1 MPASWRISA
10 RTASI
15 PWSSSWRSRRS
26 STSISLTR
34 RRRSS
39 APSAMPCPT
48 YTERSESSLP
58 QRVVVTG
65 LGLVTP
71 VGNDV
76 ESTWQGLLAG
86 KSGAAPI
93 TKFDPKDQS
102 VRFACEV
109 KGFDALRYM
118 DRKEAR
124 RYDLFAQFA
133 LAAAHQAV
141 SQAGLEGKFPD
152 PERTGVVIG
161 SGIGG
166 MQTYEENCKIF
177 LTKGP
182 DRVSPF
188 FVPMFIPDIAAGLV
202 SIRYGLKG
210 PNFATVSAC
219 ASSAHAIGESFN
231 MIRTGKADAM
241 VTGGSEGAITGLTVA
256 AFANMKALSTRNDA
270 PETAS
275 RPFDKERDGFVL
287 ADGGAMVIL
296 ESLEHAERRG
306 TRILGEVL
314 GYGLS
319 ADAYHITSPAEC
331 GEGAQRAMRDALE
344 DGKIDLNDVGYINA
358 HGTSTPQG
366 DIAETQAVKAVF
378 GEHARNLVFGS
389 TKSMTGHL
397 LGGAGALE
405 FIVSLLASTCG
416 VIPPTINQFTP
427 DPECDLD
434 SAPNRKVE
442 RRVDVALSNSFGFGG
457 HNVTL
462 AVRRWES

>member
-1 MPASWRISA
+1 
-10 RTASI
+10 
-15 PWSSSWRSRRS
+15 
-26 STSISLTR
+26 LTH
-34 RRRSS
+34 
-39 APSAMPCPT
+39 
-48 YTERSESSLP
+48 
-58 QRVVVTG
+58 RVVVTG

-76 ESTWQGLLAG
+76 QSTWQGLLAG
-86 KSGAAPI
+86 RSGAAPI
-93 TKFDPKDQS
+93 TKFDASKQQ

-109 KGFDALRYM
+109 KGFDPLLYI

-124 RYDLFAQFA
+124 RYDLFAQLA
-133 LAAAHQAV
+133 LAAAHQAIT
-141 SQAGLEGKFPD
+141 QAGLEGQFPS

-166 MQTYEENCKIF
+166 MQTYEENCTLF
-177 LTKGP
+177 VTKGP

-231 MIRTGKADAM
+231 MIRHGTADAM

-256 AFANMKALSTRNDA
+256 AFANMKALSTRNDS

-287 ADGGAMVIL
+287 GDGGAMVVL

-306 TRILGEVL
+306 ARILGEVL

-319 ADAYHITSPAEC
+319 ADAYHITSPAEG
-331 GEGAQRAMRDALE
+331 GEGAKRAMRSCLE
-344 DGKIDLNDVGYINA
+344 DGKIDPKDVGYINA

-378 GEHARNLVFGS
+378 DEQARKLVFGS

-405 FIVSLLASTCG
+405 FIASLLASTCG
-416 VIPPTINQFTP
+416 MIPPTINQFTP

-462 AVRRWES
+462 AVRRWEA

>member
-1 MPASWRISA
+1 M
-10 RTASI
+10 
-15 PWSSSWRSRRS
+15 
-26 STSISLTR
+26 
-34 RRRSS
+34 
-39 APSAMPCPT
+39 
-48 YTERSESSLP
+48 
-58 QRVVVTG
+58 
-65 LGLVTP
+65 
-71 VGNDV
+71 
-76 ESTWQGLLAG
+76 LAG
-86 KSGAAPI
+86 RSGAAPI
-93 TKFDPKDQS
+93 TKFDASNQQ

-109 KGFDALRYM
+109 KDFDPLQYI
-118 DRKEAR
+118 DRKEAK
-124 RYDLFAQFA
+124 RYDLFAQLA
-133 LAAAHQAV
+133 LAAAHQAIT
-141 SQAGLEGKFPD
+141 QAGLEGRFPS

-166 MQTYEENCKIF
+166 MQTYEDNCRLF
-177 LTKGP
+177 VTKGP

-219 ASSAHAIGESFN
+219 ASSAHAIGESLN
-231 MIRTGKADAM
+231 LIRHGMADAM

-256 AFANMKALSTRNDA
+256 AFANMKALSTRNDS

-287 ADGGAMVIL
+287 GDGGAILVL
-296 ESLEHAERRG
+296 ESLEHAEKRG
-306 TRILGEVL
+306 AQILGEVL
-314 GYGLS
+314 
-319 ADAYHITSPAEC
+319 ADGS
-331 GEGAQRAMRDALE
+331 
-344 DGKIDLNDVGYINA
+344 IDPKDVGYINA
-358 HGTSTPQG
+358 HGTSPPQG

-378 GEHARNLVFGS
+378 GEQARNLVFGS

-405 FIVSLLASTCG
+405 FIVSLLTSTCG
-416 VIPPTINQFTP
+416 LIPPTINQFIP

-442 RRVDVALSNSFGFGG
+442 RRVNVALSNSFGFGG

-462 AVRRWES
+462 AVKRWES

>member
-1 MPASWRISA
+1 M
-10 RTASI
+10 
-15 PWSSSWRSRRS
+15 
-26 STSISLTR
+26 
-34 RRRSS
+34 
-39 APSAMPCPT
+39 AP
-48 YTERSESSLP
+48 
-58 QRVVVTG
+58 RVVVTG

-71 VGNDV
+71 VGTDV
-76 ESTWQGLLAG
+76 DSTWTALLAG
-86 KSGAAPI
+86 RSGAAPI
-93 TKFDPKDQS
+93 TKFDPQKLS

-109 KGFDALRYM
+109 KGFDPLLYI

-141 SQAGLEGKFPD
+141 TQAGLEGKFPS

-166 MQTYEENCKIF
+166 MQTYEDNCTAYV
-177 LTKGP
+177 LKGP

-210 PNFATVSAC
+210 PNYATVSAC
-219 ASSAHAIGESFN
+219 ASSAHAIGDSFQ
-231 MIRTGKADAM
+231 MIRNGVADAM
-241 VTGGSEGAITGLTVA
+241 VTGGAEAAITGLTVA
-256 AFANMKALSTRNDA
+256 AFANMKALSARNDS

-275 RPFDKERDGFVL
+275 RPFDRDRDGFVL
-287 ADGGAMVIL
+287 ADGGAIVVL

-306 TRILGEVL
+306 ARILGEVL
-314 GYGLS
+314 GYGMS
-319 ADAYHITSPAEC
+319 GDAYHITSPAEH
-331 GEGAQRAMRDALE
+331 GEGAQRAMRLCLA
-344 DGKIDLNDVGYINA
+344 DGKIDPKDVGYINA
-358 HGTSTPQG
+358 HGTSTQQG
-366 DIAETQAVKAVF
+366 DVAETEAVKAVF
-378 GEHARNLVFGS
+378 GEQAGKLVFGS

-405 FIVSLLASTCG
+405 FGVSLLVSTCG
-416 VIPPTINQFTP
+416 VIPPTINQFMP
-427 DPECDLD
+427 DPQCDLP
-434 SAPNRKVE
+434 SAPNHKLE

>member
-1 MPASWRISA
+1 
-10 RTASI
+10 
-15 PWSSSWRSRRS
+15 
-26 STSISLTR
+26 LTH
-34 RRRSS
+34 
-39 APSAMPCPT
+39 
-48 YTERSESSLP
+48 
-58 QRVVVTG
+58 RVVVTG

-76 ESTWQGLLAG
+76 ESTWRALLDG
-86 KSGAAPI
+86 KPGAAPI
-93 TKFDPKDQS
+93 TKFNASNQQ

-109 KGFDALRYM
+109 KGFDPLQYI

-124 RYDLFAQFA
+124 RYDLFAQLA
-133 LAAAHQAV
+133 LAAAHQAIN
-141 SQAGLEGKFPD
+141 QAGLEGRFPSPD
-152 PERTGVVIG
+152 RTGVVIG

-166 MQTYEENCKIF
+166 MQTYEDNCSLY

-219 ASSAHAIGESFN
+219 ASSAHAIGESFT
-231 MIRTGKADAM
+231 MIRHGAADAM

-256 AFANMKALSTRNDA
+256 AFANMKALSTRNDS

-275 RPFDKERDGFVL
+275 RPFDKDRDGFVL
-287 ADGGAMVIL
+287 GDGGAIVVL

-306 TRILGEVL
+306 ARILGEVL
-314 GYGLS
+314 GYGSS
-319 ADAYHITSPAEC
+319 ADAYHITSPAES
-331 GEGAQRAMRDALE
+331 GEGAQRALRSALE
-344 DGKIDLNDVGYINA
+344 DGHIDIKDVGYINA

-366 DIAETQAVKAVF
+366 DIAETRAVKAAF
-378 GEHARNLVFGS
+378 GEQARKLVFGS

-397 LGGAGALE
+397 LGGAGGLE

-434 SAPNRKVE
+434 SAPNRRVE

-462 AVRRWES
+462 AVRRWEA

>member
-1 MPASWRISA
+1 VR
-10 RTASI
+10 
-15 PWSSSWRSRRS
+15 
-26 STSISLTR
+26 
-34 RRRSS
+34 
-39 APSAMPCPT
+39 
-48 YTERSESSLP
+48 
-58 QRVVVTG
+58 RVVVTG

-71 VGNDV
+71 VGTDV
-76 ESTWQGLLAG
+76 ESSWNALLAG
-86 KSGAAPI
+86 TPGAAPI
-93 TKFDPKDQS
+93 TKFDPQQLS

-109 KGFDALRYM
+109 KGFDPLQYM

-141 SQAGLEGKFPD
+141 TQAGLEGKVPD
-152 PERTGVVIG
+152 PDRVGVVIG

-166 MQTYEENCKIF
+166 MQTYEDNCKVY

-210 PNFATVSAC
+210 PNYATVSAC
-219 ASSAHAIGESFN
+219 ASSAHAIGDSYN
-231 MIRTGKADAM
+231 LIRQGMADAM
-241 VTGGSEGAITGLTVA
+241 VTGGAEAAITGLTVA
-256 AFANMKALSTRNDA
+256 AFANMKALSSRNDS

-275 RPFDKERDGFVL
+275 RPFDADRDGFVL
-287 ADGGAMVIL
+287 GDGGAIVVL

-306 TRILGEVL
+306 ARILGELL
-314 GYGLS
+314 GYGS
-319 ADAYHITSPAEC
+319 SGDAYHITSPAEN
-331 GEGAQRAMRDALE
+331 GEGAQRAMRACLA
-344 DGKIDLNDVGYINA
+344 DGKIDPQDVGYINA
-358 HGTSTPQG
+358 HGTSTEQG

-378 GEHARNLVFGS
+378 GEQARKLIFGS

-397 LGGAGALE
+397 LGAAGALE
-405 FIVSLLASTCG
+405 FGVSLLASRCG

-427 DPECDLD
+427 DPRCDLD
-434 SAPNRKVE
+434 CAPNRKVD

-462 AVRRWES
+462 AVRRWE